1 MYDLMSVIKETHVE
15 NKKISISPQTYVD
28 YNFRIDYNSKN
39 ADCNPNA
46 IELLILKGRNI
57 NIGTYSF
64 YWNGTIQR
72 IGNWSN

>member
-39 ADCNPNA
+39 EEYSYRLYV
-46 IELLILKGRNI
+46 IEVIYEDGSFDKGCLQI
-57 NIGTYSF
+57 H
-64 YWNGTIQR
+64 
-72 IGNWSN
+72 

>member
-39 ADCNPNA
+39 EGYSYRLYV
-46 IELLILKGRNI
+46 IEVIYERFHFVLISVFVNI
-57 NIGTYSF
+57 LCQNFHLHI
-64 YWNGTIQR
+64 
-72 IGNWSN
+72 